1 MNKIM
6 NKMSNFELGVRALA
20 LVAVVAFSTAVL
32 VEPELI
38 GGSKGDT
45 ALAIGAIPALSH
57 H

>member
-1 MNKIM
+1 M

>member
-1 MNKIM
+1 LNKIM
-6 NKMSNFELGVRALA
+6 NKMSNFELGARALA

-38 GGSKGDT
+38 GGSKRDT
-45 ALAIGAIPALSH
+45 ALAIGAIPALNH